1 MRPRPALLLFD
12 LDDVLVHYDHGLRC
26 AALARALG
34 DRVPVAEIGRV
45 LFGPD
50 GLEFGCDRGEY
61 DLGGYLDRLRD
72 GHGWS
77 LDADAFVAAREAATR
92 LNLAMLAMCLR
103 LEPQARLA
111 VFSNNGAWIAEHA
124 ARILSPLDRLFPG
137 RIVCSGALGLSKP
150 EPAAFLACL
159 ERLGASPGETLFV
172 DDKAANAEGARAAG
186 LDAVHFTG
194 APALQ
199 HALRARGFDLPP
211 EVTRDPEPAS

>member
-1 MRPRPALLLFD
+1 MRARPALLLFD
-12 LDDVLVHYDHGLRC
+12 LDDVLVRYDHGLRC

-34 DRVPVAEIGRV
+34 GRVPVEEVRRV

-61 DLGGYLDRLRD
+61 DLPGYLARLRD
-72 GHGWS
+72 AQGWT
-77 LDADAFVAAREAATR
+77 LDAEAFVAAREAATR
-92 LNLAMLAMCLR
+92 LDLSMLVLLMR
-103 LEPQARLA
+103 LESQARLA

-124 ARILSPLDRLFPG
+124 ARIVAPLHQLFPG
-137 RIVCSGALGLSKP
+137 RIVCSGQLGLSKP
-150 EPAAFLACL
+150 EPTAFLACL
-159 ERLGASPGETLFV
+159 EHLGATPGETLFI

-194 APALQ
+194 EPALRRD
-199 HALRARGFDLPP
+199 LRARGFDLPP